1 MSTPDSPR
9 PRPRRFS
16 MIRSFVLADFLTLG
30 NGFCGA
36 GTILAL
42 MQYLISRQHAW
53 LTFAFGLLPVANS
66 WKIRRMILA
75 SSGTISRSPRIGS
88 PWASSFFITL

>member
-1 MSTPDSPR
+1 
-9 PRPRRFS
+9 

-42 MQYLISRQHAW
+42 MQYLISRENSC
-53 LTFAFGLLPVANS
+53 LTL
-66 WKIRRMILA
+66 
-75 SSGTISRSPRIGS
+75 
-88 PWASSFFITL
+88 